1 MEKELTEV
9 VHNGER
15 VPTHPDTST
24 ARVIQQVIE
33 VIDAVDG
40 TRLQAGIP
48 RNELA
53 ILMQGEPILDHMY
66 RYCVLNKTLYTT
78 RRGGVRFVVK
88 CIPTDEPT
96 DLRSTTTPPTVTA

>member
-9 VHNGER
+9 VHNNER
-15 VPTHPDTST
+15 VPTHPSSST

-48 RNELA
+48 RNELML
-53 ILMQGEPILDHMY
+53 LMRGEPILDHMY

-78 RRGGVRFVVK
+78 RTGGVRFVVR
-88 CIPTDEPT
+88 CIPTDEPEA
-96 DLRSTTTPPTVTA
+96 STIQP